1 MTDLLGRAA
10 AGEVVPEG
18 EKPSRRRFRL
28 TRGRRLV
35 LLTLV
40 LLVVATVLVRACWL
54 DLFYISSG
62 SMEPTVVPG
71 ERILVDRTVGPQQ
84 LHRGDVIV
92 FDGRGSFAP
101 YEAASPADDLLRTL
115 HLRGTE
121 TTYVKRIVGLPGDT
135 VACCSPGG
143 LVTVNGRAISEP
155 YLYPGDVPSLSRFE
169 STVPRGKLW
178 LMGDHRSASSDSRSL
193 IGAPGGGM
201 VSEDRVL
208 GRVNAVVWPLGSIR
222 SIPSTGE

>member
-1 MTDLLGRAA
+1 M
-10 AGEVVPEG
+10 
-18 EKPSRRRFRL
+18 

-35 LLTLV
+35 LLLLAV
-40 LLVVATVLVRACWL
+40 LLLATVLIRACWL

-71 ERILVDRTVGPQQ
+71 ERILVDRTVSPAQ
-84 LHRGDVIV
+84 LQRGDVIV

-101 YEAASPADDLLRTL
+101 YEPASVLDDVLRTL
-115 HLRGTE
+115 HVRGGE
-121 TTYVKRIVGLPGDT
+121 STYVKRVLALPGET
-135 VACCSPGG
+135 IACCSPAGK
-143 LVTVNGRAISEP
+143 VTVNDQEVSEP
-155 YLYPGDVPSLSRFE
+155 YLFPGDVPSLTRFE
-169 STVPRGKLW
+169 ATVPRGKLW

-222 SIPSTGE
+222 SIPSTGEQ

>member
-1 MTDLLGRAA
+1 MTDLLGRSA

-18 EKPSRRRFRL
+18 TQPSRRRFRL

-35 LLTLV
+35 LLTLA
-40 LLVVATVLVRACWL
+40 LVIVATVLIRACWL

-71 ERILVDRTVGPQQ
+71 ERILVDRTVGADQ
-84 LHRGDVIV
+84 LRRGDVIV

-101 YEAASPADDLLRTL
+101 YEPASALDDVLRTL
-115 HLRGTE
+115 HVRGTE
-121 TTYVKRIVGLPGDT
+121 TTYVKRIVALPGDT

-143 LVTVNGRAISEP
+143 KVTVNGQDISEP
-155 YLYPGDVPSLSRFE
+155 YLFPGDSPSQTRFE
-169 STVPRGKLW
+169 AQIPRGKLW